1 VVELKKKLNQIGRSG
16 VDSMRRLTPEEI
28 PNAQRNLMATV
39 RLLEIVDGP
48 DDADVLRRRG
58 MNALRALTADQKA
71 S

>member
-1 VVELKKKLNQIGRSG
+1 
-16 VDSMRRLTPEEI
+16 MRRLTPEEV

-48 DDADVLRRRG
+48 EDADVLRRRG
-58 MNALRALTADQKA
+58 MNALRALSADQKA